1 MWLPWCGQVLTFDVT
16 PANGILAIQE
26 SMQVEIMFKPMT
38 IGDHSEDLVISY
50 DTGESM
56 YIVWGWGK
64 TWYLGTGMGKEFQI
78 NFKVA

>member
-1 MWLPWCGQVLTFDVT
+1 MFTFTLPNLFCRPFDVT

-56 YIVWGWGK
+56 VWSWGK
-64 TWYLGTGMGKEFQI
+64 AWYLGTGIIWIMPGRNCK
-78 NFKVA
+78 